1 MILLRRSKAIIV
13 DGNSYAILQTL
24 FSPKRPRKGSRDK
37 ISSRVEIIWGGN
49 QVPSDAT
56 MATLM
61 QSANA
66 FAAEVSE

>member
-1 MILLRRSKAIIV
+1 MV

-24 FSPKRPRKGSRDK
+24 VSQKRPRKGRRDT

-56 MATLM
+56 MEKLVE
-61 QSANA
+61 SANA
-66 FAAEVSE
+66 FADEVSE